1 MRLECILLESS
12 HLLAVKCL
20 AKLPFDFPQLAG
32 YGRETHMF
40 PDSPQSPSQVWK
52 IPLLSVSSQSQGRLQ
67 GQQFQAFIIEMID
80 HCGAFCSALGQTT
93 ESGLGSG
100 RIRIM
105 TRAGFKVLLLD
116 VPAQAQA
123 VCGIRIQV
131 TLQVPHPPLYRNK
144 VCLQFGNP

>member
-1 MRLECILLESS
+1 MTPSPLFAHVPSS
-12 HLLAVKCL
+12 SSPNGFQWKNHHDFYYSGWTTLCL
-20 AKLPFDFPQLAG
+20 KARVHG
-32 YGRETHMF
+32 
-40 PDSPQSPSQVWK
+40 
-52 IPLLSVSSQSQGRLQ
+52 
-67 GQQFQAFIIEMID
+67 D

-131 TLQVPHPPLYRNK
+131 TL
-144 VCLQFGNP
+144 